1 MTNKKRFVTIFPPSE
16 NVHLTKDVGEVPYVM
31 FRDYGFDATLA
42 TFRNEENYPSL
53 QTEVNGL
60 KLDFIPRLNHFPT
73 LSVLFYIC
81 RKARKIDILNL
92 YHYSIRTAMYA
103 SCYKVFHPKGIVY
116 IKLDCG
122 VRFLSKKGIKK
133 WFLGVFLTVFP
144 NILSCEIEHVKK
156 AIITMFPRLANK
168 LLCIPN
174 GVDDVNIEKLDMP
187 VMPFEEKE
195 KLMITT
201 GNIGVQCKNHP
212 MILNA
217 LEKADLKDWKFAF
230 VGPVM
235 NDFQPIVDDF
245 FLRNPTLQDKVIFT
259 GNISNR
265 KELYTWYNR
274 AKVFCLTSF
283 RDSFPLAVVEALYW
297 GDYLILTPIAAVND
311 FTNCGNT
318 GKIVTEDVDFI
329 ETLQTIIDNPST
341 IADYYPQ
348 TLLLSQKFRWHK
360 VLSILNDKIIEV
372 QK

>member
-1 MTNKKRFVTIFPPSE
+1 MSSAKRFVTIYPSSE

-42 TFRNEENYPSL
+42 TFRNEESYPSL
-53 QTEVNGL
+53 QTEVSGL
-60 KLDFIPRLNHFPT
+60 KLDFIPRLNLFPT

-92 YHYSIRTAMYA
+92 YHYSMRTAMYA
-103 SCYKVFHPKGIVY
+103 SCYKIFHPSGIVY

-122 VRFLSKKGIKK
+122 VQLLSKKGIKK
-133 WFLGVFLTVFP
+133 WFLGVFLSVFP
-144 NILSCEIEHVKK
+144 NILSCEIEHVKE
-156 AIITMFPRLANK
+156 ATIAMFPRLANK

-174 GVDDVNIEKLDMP
+174 GIDDVTIEKMNMP
-187 VMPFEEKE
+187 VVSFEQKE
-195 KLMITT
+195 KLMITV

-217 LEKADLKDWKFAF
+217 LEKVDLKDWKFAF

-235 NDFQPIVDDF
+235 KDFEPVVDGF
-245 FLRNPTLQDKVIFT
+245 FQRNPKLQDKVIFT
-259 GNISNR
+259 GNISDR

-283 RDSFPLAVVEALYW
+283 RDAFPLAVVEALYW

-311 FTNCGNT
+311 FTNSGNA
-318 GKIVTEDVDFI
+318 GKIVTKDADFI
-329 ETLQTIIDNPST
+329 EILQAIIDNPAT
-341 IADYYPQ
+341 IADNYSQ
-348 TLLLSQKFRWHK
+348 TLLLSQKFRWRK
-360 VLSILNDKIIEV
+360 VLSILNDQISKE
-372 QK
+372 